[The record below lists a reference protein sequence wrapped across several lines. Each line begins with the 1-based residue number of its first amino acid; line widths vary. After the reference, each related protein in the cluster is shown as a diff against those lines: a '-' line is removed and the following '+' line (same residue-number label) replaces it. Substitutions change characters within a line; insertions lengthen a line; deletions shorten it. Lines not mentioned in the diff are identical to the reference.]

1 MEVVLTFLFRYWK
14 EIALAILLFA
24 VSFFWWQD
32 HNSLVKAYDASVESY
47 EERIKGLT
55 KSHDRELKR
64 KDLALQEYREKLDS
78 LEFEYEEFKRN
89 LVVVKTERVNELVTL
104 RRDDPEQLIEEIE
117 QIFGFRYVE

>member
-1 MEVVLTFLFRYWK
+1 MWSFLAKYWK
-14 EIALAILLFA
+14 EIALAALLFA
-24 VSFFWWQD
+24 VCFFWWQD

-55 KSHDRELKR
+55 ESHDRELER
-64 KDLALQEYREKLDS
+64 KDTALQEYREKLDS

-89 LVVVKTERVNELVTL
+89 IAVVKTERVNELVTL